1 MQQTKGGLGDF
12 DPVLA
17 AVLANRLDA
26 IVREMSNTLLR
37 AARSAVIN
45 SGRDFSCAICTA
57 DNRLLATA
65 EGLPVH
71 IFGSHLQTKAMCELH
86 ADLAEGD
93 CFLHNDVYLGNT
105 HPADHMFLVPVFV
118 DGEHLFTACTKAH
131 QADIGN
137 SIPTT
142 YHPSARDVYEE
153 GSLVFPCVRV
163 QRDYLMNEDIVRMCR
178 ARIRVPEQWYGD
190 FLAGVGSVR
199 IGERRLKELV
209 AKHGKP
215 TLKRFIEA
223 WFDYAEQ
230 RMIGAIRKLPKARL
244 TNTGAHD
251 PLPPILPEGIPLKVT
266 VEIDPDAAM
275 IELDL
280 TDNIDCV
287 DCGLNES
294 EACTI
299 NNVLT
304 GVFNCLDPD
313 VPHNA
318 GAFRRLKLRLRENSV
333 VGIPRFPHSC
343 SVATTNVGDRLVN
356 MTQAAF
362 AQLGEGWGLA
372 EGGSSMGVGYAVVSG
387 RDRRQGG
394 RPFINQLV
402 LSSNGGPGG
411 PQADGWVT
419 YGLPVVAGAMY
430 RDSIEVDEIK
440 HPILFRELRLLP
452 GSGGAGRFRGAPA
465 GHYVYGPLYDPLTV
479 AILGDGMVNPPKG
492 VLGGEAGQRAVFYRL
507 AADGTR
513 TPLGNGSR
521 IELMPGEWV
530 GGFDN
535 GGGGYGDPLLRAP
548 ERVLHDVLERW
559 ETAER
564 ALSVYGVV
572 LVAAPDGEVAV
583 DEAATRA
590 ERERR
595 RQSERDGP

>member
-1 MQQTKGGLGDF
+1 MRDDSMQAARFGAF

-17 AVLANRLDA
+17 AILANRLDA

-86 ADLAEGD
+86 PDLAEGD

-105 HPADHMFLVPVFV
+105 HPADHMFLAPVFV

-142 YHPSARDVYEE
+142 YHPGARDVYEE

-163 QRDYLMNEDIVRMCR
+163 QRDYRTIEDIVRMCR
-178 ARIRVPEQWYGD
+178 ARIRVPEQWHGD
-190 FLAGVGSVR
+190 FLAGIGSVR
-199 IGERRLKELV
+199 IGERRLRELA
-209 AKHGKP
+209 AKHGVA
-215 TLKRFIEA
+215 TLKSFVEA
-223 WFDYAEQ
+223 WFDYSEA
-230 RMIGAIRKLPKARL
+230 RMVQAIRKLPKARL
-244 TNTGAHD
+244 VNTGRHD
-251 PLPPILPEGIPLKVT
+251 PLPPILPDGIPLKV
-266 VEIDPDAAM
+266 EIAIDPEAAA

-280 TDNIDCV
+280 RDNIDCV

-318 GAFRRLKLRLRENSV
+318 GSFRRLKLRLRENAV

-356 MTQAAF
+356 ATQAAF

-394 RPFINQLV
+394 RLFINQLV
-402 LSSNGGPGG
+402 VSSNGGPAG
-411 PQADGWVT
+411 PVADGWVT

-430 RDSIEVDEIK
+430 RDSIELDEIK
-440 HPILFRELRLLP
+440 HPILFREFRLLP
-452 GSGGAGRFRGAPA
+452 GSGGAGRWRGAPA
-465 GHYVYGPLYDPLTV
+465 AHYVYGPLHDPMTV
-479 AILGDGMVNPPKG
+479 VILGDGMVNPPKG
-492 VLGGEAGQRAVFYRL
+492 VLGGEDGARAVFYRL
-507 AADGTR
+507 ASDGTR
-513 TPLGNGSR
+513 TALGNGTR
-521 IELMPGEWV
+521 LELRPGEWV
-530 GGFDN
+530 GGSDN
-535 GGGGYGDPLLRAP
+535 GGGGYGNPLSRPP
-548 ERVLHDVLERW
+548 ERVLHDVNERW
-559 ETAER
+559 ETANR
-564 ALSVYGVV
+564 ASAVYGVV
-572 LVAAPDGEVAV
+572 LRRASDGAYAL
-583 DEAATRA
+583 DLAATERA
-590 ERERR
+590 RR
-595 RQSERDGP
+595 AAEPR